1 MTERWR
7 LMIVVSSTRPSRVGR
22 KVADWVVKRAEAHDG
37 FDVEL
42 VDLAE
47 LGLPL
52 MDEPNHPRLSTYTRQ
67 HTLDWSG
74 MVDASDAFVFVMA
87 EYNHG
92 FTAPLKNAID
102 YLLHE
107 WAYKPVGFV
116 SYGGVAGG
124 TRAVQMIKPVCTC
137 VRMVPIVDAVPIPW
151 IAQQLDDDGNFKS
164 SDPLEASAKAML
176 DELAKMTQVLSAVR
190 RPAPTP

>member
-1 MTERWR
+1 MTERSR
-7 LMIVVSSTRPSRVGR
+7 LMIIVSSTRPSRVGR
-22 KVADWVVKRAEAHDG
+22 SVADWVVERAEAHTG

-52 MDEPNHPRLSTYTRQ
+52 MDEPNHPRLASYTKK
-67 HTLDWSG
+67 HTLDWST
-74 MVDASDAFVFVMA
+74 MVDSSDAFVFVMA

-102 YLLHE
+102 FLLHE

-151 IAQQLDDDGNFKS
+151 IAQQIDENGAFKS
-164 SDPLEASAKAML
+164 TDTLEAGAKAML
-176 DELAKMTQVLSAVR
+176 DELAKMAHMLSAVR